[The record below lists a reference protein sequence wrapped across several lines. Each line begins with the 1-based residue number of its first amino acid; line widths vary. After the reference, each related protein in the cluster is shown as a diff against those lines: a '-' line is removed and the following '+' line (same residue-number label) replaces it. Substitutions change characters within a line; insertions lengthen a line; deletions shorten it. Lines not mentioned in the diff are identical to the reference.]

1 MAKYIIKGGIRLDGK
16 IEAES
21 AKNAVLPLLA
31 ASVLTDEE
39 VIIKNCPPIL
49 DVESMI
55 RILKELG
62 VKVRYEGKNLIVNA
76 SAMHG
81 YTIPYSL
88 SKEMRSSIFMLGALI
103 SRFKSAEASYPG
115 GCDIGLRPIDLHLH
129 GLKQMG
135 VKVDEAGGE
144 IVCRAERLKGG
155 DIYFDFPSVGAT
167 ENIILAGVLAE
178 GRTVIHN
185 AAKEPEVEDLQHFL
199 NTMGARVSGAGTSVI
214 VVDGVKKLHG
224 TEYKPLFDRI
234 EAGTYLVAAAAT
246 GGEIEIS
253 NCNAEKISALL
264 HKLCDN
270 TCKITVKNDIIYLRS
285 GSGRK
290 SFNIET
296 LPYPGFP
303 TDMQA
308 QMVALAAVSDGISVI
323 RENIFETRFKHVR
336 ELNRMGAN
344 IVVKDRVA
352 IVSGVKQLAGAKVT
366 AHDLRGGA
374 ALIVAG
380 LNAAGTTVIED
391 VRHVERGYY
400 MPEQKFRALGADFT
414 RID

>member
-1 MAKYIIKGGIRLDGK
+1 MAKYIIKGGNKLEGK

-31 ASVLTDEE
+31 AACLTDEE

-49 DVESMI
+49 DVVSMI
-55 RILKELG
+55 NILKELG
-62 VKVRYEGKNLIVNA
+62 VKVRYEGKNLVVNA
-76 SAMHG
+76 ASMHSFS
-81 YTIPYSL
+81 IPYSL
-88 SKEMRSSIFMLGALI
+88 SKELRSSVFMLGALV

-115 GCDIGLRPIDLHLH
+115 GCDIGLRPIDLHLA

-135 VKVDEAGGE
+135 VRVGEFGGE
-144 IVCRAERLKGG
+144 IVCKADKLTGG

-167 ENIILAGVLAE
+167 ENIILAAVLAE

-185 AAKEPEVEDLQHFL
+185 AAKEPEVEDLQNFI
-199 NTMGARVSGAGTSVI
+199 NSMGGKVAGAGSSVI
-214 VVDGVKKLHG
+214 TVDGVKKLHG

-246 GGEIEIS
+246 GGSVEIS
-253 NCNAEKISALL
+253 NCNPEKISALL

-270 TCKITVKNDIIYLRS
+270 TCKITLNNDIIYLKS
-285 GSGRK
+285 GSIRK

-308 QMVALAAVSDGISVI
+308 QMVALAAVSSGISVI
-323 RENIFETRFKHVR
+323 RENIFETRFRHVR

-352 IVSGVKQLAGAKVT
+352 IVSGVKELSGAKVT

-374 ALIVAG
+374 ALVVAG
-380 LNAAGTTVIED
+380 LNARGVTIIED

-400 MPEQKFRALGADFT
+400 KPEEKFRALGADFEK
-414 RID
+414 I

>member
-16 IEAES
+16 TEAES

-31 ASVLTDEE
+31 ASVLTDGE
-39 VIIKNCPPIL
+39 VVIRNCPPIL

-55 RILKELG
+55 RILRELG
-62 VKVRYEGKNLIVNA
+62 VKVRFEGKDLIVN
-76 SAMHG
+76 SSSMHG
-81 YTIPYSL
+81 YTIPYNL
-88 SKEMRSSIFMLGALI
+88 SKEMRSSVFMLGALI
-103 SRFKSAEASYPG
+103 SRFKIAEASYPG

-129 GLKQMG
+129 GLEQMG

-144 IVCRAERLKGG
+144 IVCRAEKLKGG
-155 DIYFDFPSVGAT
+155 NIYFDFPSVGAT
-167 ENIILAGVLAE
+167 ENIILAAATAE
-178 GRTVIHN
+178 GRTIIHN
-185 AAKEPEVEDLQHFL
+185 AAKEPEVEDLQNFL
-199 NTMGARVSGAGTSVI
+199 NSMGARVAGAGTSVI
-214 VVDGVKKLHG
+214 TVDGVKKLHG

-246 GGEIEIS
+246 GGSVEIS

-264 HKLCDN
+264 HKLCEN

-285 GSGRK
+285 GNGRK

-308 QMVALAAVSDGISVI
+308 QMVALASVSEGISVI

-352 IVSGVKQLAGAKVT
+352 IVNGVKELHGAKVA

-374 ALIVAG
+374 ALMIAG
-380 LNAAGTTVIED
+380 LNARGTTVIED
-391 VRHVERGYY
+391 VKHVERGYY
-400 MPEQKFRALGADFT
+400 KPEEKFRSLGADFV
-414 RID
+414 RV

>member
-1 MAKYIIKGGIRLDGK
+1 MAKYIIKGGKKLEGK

-31 ASVLTDEE
+31 AACLTDEE

-49 DVESMI
+49 DVVSMI
-55 RILKELG
+55 NILKELG
-62 VKVRYEGKNLIVNA
+62 VKVRYEGKNLVVNA
-76 SAMHG
+76 ASMHSFS
-81 YTIPYSL
+81 IPYSL
-88 SKEMRSSIFMLGALI
+88 SKELRSSVFMLGALV

-115 GCDIGLRPIDLHLH
+115 GCDIGLRPIDLHLA

-135 VKVDEAGGE
+135 VRVGEFGGE
-144 IVCRAERLKGG
+144 IVCKADKLTGG

-167 ENIILAGVLAE
+167 ENIILAAVLAE

-185 AAKEPEVEDLQHFL
+185 AAKEPEVEDLQNFI
-199 NTMGARVSGAGTSVI
+199 NSMGGKVAGAGSSVI
-214 VVDGVKKLHG
+214 TLDGVKKLHG

-246 GGEIEIS
+246 GGSVEIS
-253 NCNAEKISALL
+253 NCNPEKISALL

-270 TCKITVKNDIIYLRS
+270 TCKITLNNDIIYLKS
-285 GSGRK
+285 GSIRK

-308 QMVALAAVSDGISVI
+308 QMVALAAVSSGISVI
-323 RENIFETRFKHVR
+323 RENIFETRFRHVR

-352 IVSGVKQLAGAKVT
+352 IVSGVKELSGAKVT

-374 ALIVAG
+374 ALVVAG
-380 LNAAGTTVIED
+380 LNARGVTIIED

-400 MPEQKFRALGADFT
+400 KPEEKFRALGADFEK
-414 RID
+414 I

>member
-1 MAKYIIKGGIRLDGK
+1 MAKYIIRGGKKLEGK

-31 ASVLTDEE
+31 AACLTDEE

-49 DVESMI
+49 DVVSMVN
-55 RILKELG
+55 ILKELG
-62 VKVRYEGKNLIVNA
+62 VKVRYEGKNLIVDA
-76 SAMHG
+76 SSMHS
-81 YTIPYSL
+81 YSIPYSL
-88 SKEMRSSIFMLGALI
+88 SKELRSSVFMLGALI

-115 GCDIGLRPIDLHLH
+115 GCDIGLRPIDLHLA

-135 VKVDEAGGE
+135 VRVGEFGGE
-144 IVCRAERLKGG
+144 IVCKADKLTGG

-167 ENIILAGVLAE
+167 ENIMLAAVLAE

-185 AAKEPEVEDLQHFL
+185 AAKEPEVEDLQQFI
-199 NTMGARVSGAGTSVI
+199 NSMGGKVSGAGSSVI
-214 VVDGVKKLHG
+214 TVDGVKRLHG
-224 TEYKPLFDRI
+224 TEYKPIFDRI

-246 GGEIEIS
+246 GGNIEIS
-253 NCNAEKISALL
+253 NCNPEKISALL
-264 HKLCDN
+264 HKLCEN
-270 TCKITVKNDIIYLRS
+270 TCKITLNNDIIYLKS
-285 GSGRK
+285 GSVRK

-308 QMVALAAVSDGISVI
+308 QMVALAAVSNGISVI
-323 RENIFETRFKHVR
+323 RENIFETRFRHVR

-352 IVSGVKQLAGAKVT
+352 IVSGVKELSGAKVT
-366 AHDLRGGA
+366 AHDLRGSMRGA
-374 ALIVAG
+374 L
-380 LNAAGTTVIED
+380 
-391 VRHVERGYY
+391 
-400 MPEQKFRALGADFT
+400 P
-414 RID
+414 

>member
-1 MAKYIIKGGIRLDGK
+1 MAKYIIKGGKKLEGK

-31 ASVLTDEE
+31 AACLTDEE

-49 DVESMI
+49 DVVSMI
-55 RILKELG
+55 NILKELG
-62 VKVRYEGKNLIVNA
+62 VKVRYEGKNLVVNA
-76 SAMHG
+76 ASMHSFS
-81 YTIPYSL
+81 IPYSL
-88 SKEMRSSIFMLGALI
+88 SKELRSSVFMLGALV

-115 GCDIGLRPIDLHLH
+115 GCDIGLRPIDLHLA

-135 VKVDEAGGE
+135 VRVGEFGGE
-144 IVCRAERLKGG
+144 IVCKADKLTGG

-167 ENIILAGVLAE
+167 ENIILAAVLAE

-185 AAKEPEVEDLQHFL
+185 AAKEPEVEDLQNFI
-199 NTMGARVSGAGTSVI
+199 NSMGGKVAGAGSSVI
-214 VVDGVKKLHG
+214 TVDGVKKLHG

-246 GGEIEIS
+246 GGSVEIS
-253 NCNAEKISALL
+253 NCNPEKISALL

-270 TCKITVKNDIIYLRS
+270 TCKITLNNDIIYLKS
-285 GSGRK
+285 GSIRK

-308 QMVALAAVSDGISVI
+308 QMVALAAVSSGISVI
-323 RENIFETRFKHVR
+323 RENIFETRFRHVR

-352 IVSGVKQLAGAKVT
+352 IVSGVKELSGAKVT

-374 ALIVAG
+374 ALVVAG
-380 LNAAGTTVIED
+380 LNARGFTIIED

-400 MPEQKFRALGADFT
+400 KPEEKFRALGADFEK
-414 RID
+414 I

>member
-1 MAKYIIKGGIRLDGK
+1 MAKYIIKGGKKLEGK

-31 ASVLTDEE
+31 AACLTDEE

-49 DVESMI
+49 DVVSMI
-55 RILKELG
+55 NILKELG
-62 VKVRYEGKNLIVNA
+62 VKVRYEGKNLVVNA
-76 SAMHG
+76 ASMHSFS
-81 YTIPYSL
+81 IPYSL
-88 SKEMRSSIFMLGALI
+88 SKELRSSVFMLGALV

-115 GCDIGLRPIDLHLH
+115 GCDIGLRPIDLHLA
-129 GLKQMG
+129 GLEQMG
-135 VKVDEAGGE
+135 VRVGEFGGE
-144 IVCRAERLKGG
+144 IVCKADKLTGG

-167 ENIILAGVLAE
+167 ENIILAAVLAE

-185 AAKEPEVEDLQHFL
+185 AAKEPEVEDLQNFI
-199 NTMGARVSGAGTSVI
+199 NSMGGKVAGAGSSVI
-214 VVDGVKKLHG
+214 TVDGVKKLHG

-246 GGEIEIS
+246 GGSVEIS
-253 NCNAEKISALL
+253 NCNPEKISALL

-270 TCKITVKNDIIYLRS
+270 TCKITLNNDIIYLKS
-285 GSGRK
+285 GSIRK

-308 QMVALAAVSDGISVI
+308 QMVALAAVSSGISVI
-323 RENIFETRFKHVR
+323 RENIFETRFRHVR

-352 IVSGVKQLAGAKVT
+352 IVSGVKELSGAKVT

-374 ALIVAG
+374 ALVVAG
-380 LNAAGTTVIED
+380 LNARGVTIIED

-400 MPEQKFRALGADFT
+400 KPEEKFRALGADFEK
-414 RID
+414 I

>member
-1 MAKYIIKGGIRLDGK
+1 MAKYIIKGGKKLEGK

-31 ASVLTDEE
+31 AACLTDEE

-49 DVESMI
+49 DVVSMI
-55 RILKELG
+55 NILKELG
-62 VKVRYEGKNLIVNA
+62 VKVRYEGKNLVVNA
-76 SAMHG
+76 ASMHSFS
-81 YTIPYSL
+81 IPYSL
-88 SKEMRSSIFMLGALI
+88 SKELRSSVFMLGALV

-115 GCDIGLRPIDLHLH
+115 GCDIGLRPIDLHLA

-135 VKVDEAGGE
+135 VRGGEFGGE
-144 IVCRAERLKGG
+144 IVCKADKLTGG

-167 ENIILAGVLAE
+167 ENIILAAVLAE

-185 AAKEPEVEDLQHFL
+185 AAKEPEVEDLQNFI
-199 NTMGARVSGAGTSVI
+199 NSMGGKVAGAGSSVI
-214 VVDGVKKLHG
+214 TVDGVKKLHG

-246 GGEIEIS
+246 GGSVEIS
-253 NCNAEKISALL
+253 NCNPEKISALL

-270 TCKITVKNDIIYLRS
+270 TCKITLNNDIIYLKS
-285 GSGRK
+285 GSIRK

-308 QMVALAAVSDGISVI
+308 QMVALAAVSSGISVI
-323 RENIFETRFKHVR
+323 RENIFETRFRHVR

-352 IVSGVKQLAGAKVT
+352 IVSGVKELSGAKVT

-374 ALIVAG
+374 ALVVAG
-380 LNAAGTTVIED
+380 LNARGVTIIED

-400 MPEQKFRALGADFT
+400 KPEEKFRALGADFEK
-414 RID
+414 I

>member
-1 MAKYIIKGGIRLDGK
+1 MAKYIIKGGKKLEGK

-31 ASVLTDEE
+31 AACLTDEE

-49 DVESMI
+49 DVVSMI
-55 RILKELG
+55 NILKELG
-62 VKVRYEGKNLIVNA
+62 VKVRYEGKNLVVNA
-76 SAMHG
+76 ASMHSFS
-81 YTIPYSL
+81 IPYSL
-88 SKEMRSSIFMLGALI
+88 SKELRSSVFMLGALV

-115 GCDIGLRPIDLHLH
+115 GCDIGLRPIDLHLA

-135 VKVDEAGGE
+135 VRVGEFGGE
-144 IVCRAERLKGG
+144 IVCKADKLTGG

-167 ENIILAGVLAE
+167 ENIILAAVLAE

-185 AAKEPEVEDLQHFL
+185 AAKEPEVEDLQNFI
-199 NTMGARVSGAGTSVI
+199 NSMGGKVAGAGSSVI
-214 VVDGVKKLHG
+214 TVDGVKKLHG

-246 GGEIEIS
+246 GGSVEIS
-253 NCNAEKISALL
+253 NCNPEKISALL

-270 TCKITVKNDIIYLRS
+270 TCKITLNNDIIYLKS
-285 GSGRK
+285 GSIRK

-308 QMVALAAVSDGISVI
+308 QMVALAAVSSGISVI
-323 RENIFETRFKHVR
+323 RENIFETRFRHVR

-352 IVSGVKQLAGAKVT
+352 IVSGVKELSGAKVT

-374 ALIVAG
+374 ALVVAG
-380 LNAAGTTVIED
+380 LNARSVTIIED

-400 MPEQKFRALGADFT
+400 KPEEKFRALGADFEK
-414 RID
+414 I

>member
-1 MAKYIIKGGIRLDGK
+1 MAKYIIKGGKKLEGK

-31 ASVLTDEE
+31 AACLTDEE

-49 DVESMI
+49 DVVSMI
-55 RILKELG
+55 NILKELG
-62 VKVRYEGKNLIVNA
+62 VKVRYEGKNLVVNA
-76 SAMHG
+76 ASMHSFS
-81 YTIPYSL
+81 IPYSL
-88 SKEMRSSIFMLGALI
+88 SKELRSSVFMLGALV

-115 GCDIGLRPIDLHLH
+115 GCDIGLRPIDLHLA

-135 VKVDEAGGE
+135 VRVGEFGGE
-144 IVCRAERLKGG
+144 IVCKADKLTGG

-167 ENIILAGVLAE
+167 ENIILAAVLAE

-185 AAKEPEVEDLQHFL
+185 AAKEPEVEDLQNFI
-199 NTMGARVSGAGTSVI
+199 NSMGGKVAGAGSSVI
-214 VVDGVKKLHG
+214 TVDGVKKLHG

-246 GGEIEIS
+246 GGSVEIS
-253 NCNAEKISALL
+253 NCNPEKISALL

-270 TCKITVKNDIIYLRS
+270 TCKITLNNDIIYLKS
-285 GSGRK
+285 GSIRK

-308 QMVALAAVSDGISVI
+308 QMVALAAVSSGISVI
-323 RENIFETRFKHVR
+323 RENIFETRFRHVR

-352 IVSGVKQLAGAKVT
+352 IVSGVKELSGAKVT

-374 ALIVAG
+374 ALVVAG
-380 LNAAGTTVIED
+380 LNARGVTIIED
-391 VRHVERGYY
+391 VRHVERGYDK
-400 MPEQKFRALGADFT
+400 PEEKFRALGADFEK
-414 RID
+414 I

>member
-1 MAKYIIKGGIRLDGK
+1 MAKYIIKGGKKLEGK

-31 ASVLTDEE
+31 AACLTDEE

-49 DVESMI
+49 DVVSMI
-55 RILKELG
+55 NILKELG
-62 VKVRYEGKNLIVNA
+62 VKVRYEGKNLVVNA
-76 SAMHG
+76 ASMHSFS
-81 YTIPYSL
+81 IPYSL
-88 SKEMRSSIFMLGALI
+88 SKELRSSVFMLGALV

-115 GCDIGLRPIDLHLH
+115 GCDIGLRPIDLHLA

-135 VKVDEAGGE
+135 VRVGEFGGE
-144 IVCRAERLKGG
+144 IVCKADKLTGG

-167 ENIILAGVLAE
+167 ENIILAAVLAE

-185 AAKEPEVEDLQHFL
+185 AAKEPEVEDLQNFI
-199 NTMGARVSGAGTSVI
+199 NSMGGKVAGAGSSVI
-214 VVDGVKKLHG
+214 TVDGVKKLHG

-246 GGEIEIS
+246 GGSVEIS
-253 NCNAEKISALL
+253 NCNPEKISALL

-270 TCKITVKNDIIYLRS
+270 TCKITLNNDIIYLKS
-285 GSGRK
+285 GSIRK

-308 QMVALAAVSDGISVI
+308 QMVALAAVSSGISVI
-323 RENIFETRFKHVR
+323 RENIFETRFRHVR

-344 IVVKDRVA
+344 IAVKDRVA
-352 IVSGVKQLAGAKVT
+352 IGSGVKELSGAKVT

-374 ALIVAG
+374 ALVVAG
-380 LNAAGTTVIED
+380 LNARGVTIIED

-400 MPEQKFRALGADFT
+400 KPEEKFRALGADFEK
-414 RID
+414 I

>member
-1 MAKYIIKGGIRLDGK
+1 MAKYIIRGGKKLEGK

-31 ASVLTDEE
+31 AACLTDEE

-49 DVESMI
+49 DVVSMI
-55 RILKELG
+55 NILKELG
-62 VKVRYEGKNLIVNA
+62 VKVRYEGKNLVVNA
-76 SAMHG
+76 ASMHSFS
-81 YTIPYSL
+81 IPYSL
-88 SKEMRSSIFMLGALI
+88 SKELRSSVFMLGALV

-115 GCDIGLRPIDLHLH
+115 GCDIGLRPIDLHLA

-135 VKVDEAGGE
+135 VRVGEFGGE
-144 IVCRAERLKGG
+144 IVCKADKLTGG

-167 ENIILAGVLAE
+167 ENIILAAVLAE

-185 AAKEPEVEDLQHFL
+185 AAKEPEVEDLQNFI
-199 NTMGARVSGAGTSVI
+199 NSMGGKVAGAGSSVI
-214 VVDGVKKLHG
+214 TVDGVKKLHG

-246 GGEIEIS
+246 GGSVEIS
-253 NCNAEKISALL
+253 NCNPEKISALL

-270 TCKITVKNDIIYLRS
+270 TCKITLNNDIIYLKS
-285 GSGRK
+285 GSIRK

-308 QMVALAAVSDGISVI
+308 QMVALAAVSSGISVI
-323 RENIFETRFKHVR
+323 RENIFETRFRHVR

-352 IVSGVKQLAGAKVT
+352 IVSGVKELSGAKVT

-374 ALIVAG
+374 ALVVAG
-380 LNAAGTTVIED
+380 LNARGVTIIED

-400 MPEQKFRALGADFT
+400 KPEEKFRALGADFEK
-414 RID
+414 I

>member
-1 MAKYIIKGGIRLDGK
+1 MAKYKIKGGTRLNGK

-76 SAMHG
+76 AAMHL

-88 SKEMRSSIFMLGALI
+88 SKEMRSSVFMLGALI

-115 GCDIGLRPIDLHLH
+115 GCDIGLRPIDLHLQ
-129 GLKQMG
+129 GLRQMG
-135 VKVDEAGGE
+135 VSVKEAGGE
-144 IVCRAERLKGG
+144 IVCRADRLKGG
-155 DIYFDFPSVGAT
+155 NIYFDFPSVGAT

-178 GRTVIHN
+178 GRTIIHN
-185 AAKEPEVEDLQHFL
+185 AAKEPEVEDLQNFL
-199 NTMGARVSGAGTSVI
+199 NSMGAKVAGAGTSVI
-214 VVDGVKKLHG
+214 VVEGVKKLHG
-224 TEYKPLFDRI
+224 TQYRPLFDRI

-246 GGEIEIS
+246 GGEIEIG
-253 NCNAEKISALL
+253 NCDAEKISALL

-285 GSGRK
+285 GNIRK

-308 QMVALAAVSDGISVI
+308 QMVALASVSDGISVI

-352 IVSGVKQLAGAKVT
+352 IVSGVKRLCGAKVT

-374 ALIVAG
+374 ALIIAG
-380 LNAAGTTVIED
+380 LNAEGTTVIED
-391 VRHVERGYY
+391 IKHVERGYY
-400 MPEQKFRALGADFT
+400 MPEVKFSALGADFV
-414 RID
+414 RMD

>member
-39 VIIKNCPPIL
+39 VVIENCPPIL

-76 SAMHG
+76 SSMHA
-81 YTIPYSL
+81 YAIPYSL
-88 SKEMRSSIFMLGALI
+88 SKEMRSSVFMLGALI
-103 SRFKSAEASYPG
+103 SRFKSAKASYPG

-135 VKVDEAGGE
+135 VQVDETGGE
-144 IVCRAERLKGG
+144 IDCRADRLKGG

-167 ENIILAGVLAE
+167 ENIILAAVLAE
-178 GRTVIHN
+178 GRTIIHN

-199 NTMGARVSGAGTSVI
+199 NSMGARVSGAGTSVI
-214 VVDGVKKLHG
+214 AVDGVKKLHG
-224 TEYKPLFDRI
+224 TQYKPIFDRI

-246 GGEIEIS
+246 GGKIEIG
-253 NCNAEKISALL
+253 NVRPEKISALL

-270 TCKITVKNDIIYLRS
+270 TCNIAVKNDIIYLQS
-285 GSGRK
+285 GGVRK

-308 QMVALAAVSDGISVI
+308 QMVALAAVSEGISVI

-352 IVSGVKQLAGAKVT
+352 IVSGVKQLVGAKVV

-400 MPEQKFRALGADFT
+400 RPEEKFRALGADFS
-414 RID
+414 RV

>member
-39 VIIKNCPPIL
+39 VVIKNCPPIL

-62 VKVRYEGKNLIVNA
+62 VKVRFEGKNLIVNA
-76 SAMHG
+76 SSMHG

-88 SKEMRSSIFMLGALI
+88 SKEMRSSVFMLGALI
-103 SRFKSAEASYPG
+103 SRFKTAEASYPG

-135 VKVDEAGGE
+135 VKVDETGGE
-144 IVCRAERLKGG
+144 IVCSAERLKGG

-167 ENIILAGVLAE
+167 ENIILAAVLAE
-178 GRTVIHN
+178 GRTIIHN
-185 AAKEPEVEDLQHFL
+185 AAKEPEVEDLQNFL
-199 NTMGARVSGAGTSVI
+199 NSMGAHVAGAGTSVI
-214 VVDGVKKLHG
+214 AVDGVKKLHG
-224 TEYKPLFDRI
+224 TVYKPLFDRI

-246 GGEIEIS
+246 GGAIEIG

-270 TCKITVKNDIIYLRS
+270 TCKITLNNDIIYLKS
-285 GSGRK
+285 GTSRK

-308 QMVALAAVSDGISVI
+308 QMVALAAVSNGISVI

-374 ALIVAG
+374 ALMIAG
-380 LNAAGTTVIED
+380 LNARGVTVIED

-400 MPEQKFRALGADFT
+400 RPEEKFRTLGADFV
-414 RID
+414 RV

>member
-1 MAKYIIKGGIRLDGK
+1 MAKYIIRGGKKLEGK

-31 ASVLTDEE
+31 AACLTDEE

-49 DVESMI
+49 DVVNMVN
-55 RILKELG
+55 ILKELG
-62 VKVRYEGKNLIVNA
+62 VKVHYEGKNLIVDA
-76 SAMHG
+76 SAMHS

-88 SKEMRSSIFMLGALI
+88 SKELRSSVFMLGALV

-115 GCDIGLRPIDLHLH
+115 GCDIGLRPIDLHLA

-135 VKVDEAGGE
+135 VRVTEFGGE
-144 IVCRAERLKGG
+144 IVCKADKLTGG

-167 ENIILAGVLAE
+167 ENIMLAAVLAE
-178 GRTVIHN
+178 GRTIIHN
-185 AAKEPEVEDLQHFL
+185 AAKEPEVEDLQHFI
-199 NTMGARVSGAGTSVI
+199 NSMGGKVAGAGSSVI
-214 VVDGVKKLHG
+214 TVDGVKKLHG
-224 TEYKPLFDRI
+224 TEYKPIFDRI

-246 GGEIEIS
+246 GGNIEIS
-253 NCNAEKISALL
+253 NCNPEKISALL
-264 HKLCDN
+264 HKLCEN
-270 TCKITVKNDIIYLRS
+270 TCKITLNNDIIYLKS
-285 GSGRK
+285 GSVRK

-308 QMVALAAVSDGISVI
+308 QMVALAAVSNGISVI
-323 RENIFETRFKHVR
+323 RENIFETRFRHVR

-352 IVSGVKQLAGAKVT
+352 IVSGVRELSGAKVT

-374 ALIVAG
+374 ALIDAG
-380 LNAAGTTVIED
+380 LNARGVTVVDDI
-391 VRHVERGYY
+391 RHVERGYY
-400 MPEQKFRALGADFT
+400 KPEEKFRMLGADFEK
-414 RID
+414 I

>member
-1 MAKYIIKGGIRLDGK
+1 MAKYIIKGGKKLEGK

-31 ASVLTDEE
+31 AACLTDEE

-49 DVESMI
+49 DVVSMI
-55 RILKELG
+55 NILKELG
-62 VKVRYEGKNLIVNA
+62 VKVRYEGKNLVVNA
-76 SAMHG
+76 ASMHSFS
-81 YTIPYSL
+81 IPYSL
-88 SKEMRSSIFMLGALI
+88 SKELRSSVFMLGALV

-115 GCDIGLRPIDLHLH
+115 GCDIGLRPIDLHLA

-135 VKVDEAGGE
+135 VRVGEFGGE
-144 IVCRAERLKGG
+144 IVCKADKLTGG

-167 ENIILAGVLAE
+167 ENIILAAVLAE

-185 AAKEPEVEDLQHFL
+185 AAKEPEVEDLQNFI
-199 NTMGARVSGAGTSVI
+199 NSMGGKVAGAGSSVI
-214 VVDGVKKLHG
+214 TVDGVKKLHG

-246 GGEIEIS
+246 GGSVEIS
-253 NCNAEKISALL
+253 NCNPEKISALL
-264 HKLCDN
+264 HKLCDH
-270 TCKITVKNDIIYLRS
+270 TCKITLNNDIIYLKS
-285 GSGRK
+285 GSIRK

-308 QMVALAAVSDGISVI
+308 QMVALAAVSSGISVI
-323 RENIFETRFKHVR
+323 RENIFETRFRHVR

-352 IVSGVKQLAGAKVT
+352 IVSGVKELSGAKVT

-374 ALIVAG
+374 ALVVAG
-380 LNAAGTTVIED
+380 LNARGVTIIED

-400 MPEQKFRALGADFT
+400 KPEEKFRALGADFEK
-414 RID
+414 I

>member
-39 VIIKNCPPIL
+39 VVIENCPPIL

-76 SAMHG
+76 SSMHA
-81 YTIPYSL
+81 YAIPYSL
-88 SKEMRSSIFMLGALI
+88 SKEMRSSVFMLGALI
-103 SRFKSAEASYPG
+103 SRFKSAKASYPG

-135 VKVDEAGGE
+135 VQVDETGGE
-144 IVCRAERLKGG
+144 IDCRADRLKGG

-167 ENIILAGVLAE
+167 ENIILAAVLAE
-178 GRTVIHN
+178 GRTIIHN

-199 NTMGARVSGAGTSVI
+199 NSMGARVSGAGTSVI
-214 VVDGVKKLHG
+214 AVDGVKKLHG
-224 TEYKPLFDRI
+224 TQYKPIFDRI

-246 GGEIEIS
+246 GGKIEIG
-253 NCNAEKISALL
+253 NVRPEKISALL

-270 TCKITVKNDIIYLRS
+270 TCNIAVKNDIIYLQS
-285 GSGRK
+285 GGVRK

-308 QMVALAAVSDGISVI
+308 QMVALAAVSEGISVI

-352 IVSGVKQLAGAKVT
+352 IVSGVKQLVGAKVV

-400 MPEQKFRALGADFT
+400 RPEEKFRALGADF
-414 RID
+414 RRV

>member
-1 MAKYIIKGGIRLDGK
+1 MAKYIIRGGKKLEGK

-31 ASVLTDEE
+31 AACLTDEE

-49 DVESMI
+49 DVVSMVN
-55 RILKELG
+55 ILKELG
-62 VKVRYEGKNLIVNA
+62 VKVRYEGKNLIVDA
-76 SAMHG
+76 SSMHS
-81 YTIPYSL
+81 YSIPYSL
-88 SKEMRSSIFMLGALI
+88 SKELRSSVFMLGALI

-115 GCDIGLRPIDLHLH
+115 GCDIGLRPIDLHLA

-135 VKVDEAGGE
+135 VRVGEFGGE
-144 IVCRAERLKGG
+144 IVCKADKLTGG

-167 ENIILAGVLAE
+167 ENIMLAAVLAE

-185 AAKEPEVEDLQHFL
+185 AAKEPEVEDLQQFI
-199 NTMGARVSGAGTSVI
+199 NSMGGKVSGAGSSVI
-214 VVDGVKKLHG
+214 TVDGVKRLHG
-224 TEYKPLFDRI
+224 TEYKPIFDRI

-246 GGEIEIS
+246 GGNIEIS
-253 NCNAEKISALL
+253 NCNPEKISALL
-264 HKLCDN
+264 HKLCEN
-270 TCKITVKNDIIYLRS
+270 TCKITLNNDIIYLKS
-285 GSGRK
+285 GSVRK

-308 QMVALAAVSDGISVI
+308 QMVALAAVSNGISVI
-323 RENIFETRFKHVR
+323 RENIFETRFRHVR

-352 IVSGVKQLAGAKVT
+352 IVSGVKELSGAKVT

-380 LNAAGTTVIED
+380 LNARGVTVID
-391 VRHVERGYY
+391 DIRHVERGYY
-400 MPEQKFRALGADFT
+400 KPEEKFRMLGADFEKL
-414 RID
+414 

>member
-1 MAKYIIKGGIRLDGK
+1 MAKYIIRGGKKLEGK

-31 ASVLTDEE
+31 AACLTDEE

-49 DVESMI
+49 DVVSMVN
-55 RILKELG
+55 ILKELG
-62 VKVRYEGKNLIVNA
+62 VKVRYEGKNLIVDA
-76 SAMHG
+76 SSMHS
-81 YTIPYSL
+81 YSIPYSL
-88 SKEMRSSIFMLGALI
+88 SKELRSSVFMLGALI

-115 GCDIGLRPIDLHLH
+115 GCDIGLRPIDLHLA

-135 VKVDEAGGE
+135 VRVGEFGGE
-144 IVCRAERLKGG
+144 IVCKADKLTGG

-167 ENIILAGVLAE
+167 ENIMLAAVLAE

-185 AAKEPEVEDLQHFL
+185 AAKEPEVEDLQQFI
-199 NTMGARVSGAGTSVI
+199 NSMGGKVSGAGSSVI
-214 VVDGVKKLHG
+214 TVDGVKRLHG
-224 TEYKPLFDRI
+224 TEYKPIFDRI

-246 GGEIEIS
+246 GGNIEIS
-253 NCNAEKISALL
+253 NCNPEKISALL
-264 HKLCDN
+264 HKLCEN
-270 TCKITVKNDIIYLRS
+270 TCKITLNNDIIYLKS
-285 GSGRK
+285 GSVRK

-308 QMVALAAVSDGISVI
+308 QMVALAAVSNGISVI
-323 RENIFETRFKHVR
+323 RENIFETRFRHVR
-336 ELNRMGAN
+336 ELNRMGAS

-352 IVSGVKQLAGAKVT
+352 IVSGVKELSGAKVT

-380 LNAAGTTVIED
+380 LNARGVTVID
-391 VRHVERGYY
+391 DIRHVERGYY
-400 MPEQKFRALGADFT
+400 KPEEKFRMLGADFEKL
-414 RID
+414 

>member
-1 MAKYIIKGGIRLDGK
+1 MTKYIIKGGKKLEGK

-31 ASVLTDEE
+31 AACLTDEE

-49 DVESMI
+49 DVVSMI
-55 RILKELG
+55 NILKELG
-62 VKVRYEGKNLIVNA
+62 VKVRYEGKNLVVNA
-76 SAMHG
+76 ASMHSFS
-81 YTIPYSL
+81 IPYSL
-88 SKEMRSSIFMLGALI
+88 SKELRSSVFMLGALV

-115 GCDIGLRPIDLHLH
+115 GCDIGLRPIDLHLA

-135 VKVDEAGGE
+135 VRVGEFGGE
-144 IVCRAERLKGG
+144 IVCKADKLTGG

-167 ENIILAGVLAE
+167 ENIILAAVLAE

-185 AAKEPEVEDLQHFL
+185 AAKEPEVEDLQNFI
-199 NTMGARVSGAGTSVI
+199 NSMGGKVAGAGSSVI
-214 VVDGVKKLHG
+214 TVDGVKKLHG

-246 GGEIEIS
+246 GGSVEIS
-253 NCNAEKISALL
+253 NCNPEKISALL

-270 TCKITVKNDIIYLRS
+270 TCKITLNNDIIYLKS
-285 GSGRK
+285 GSIRK

-308 QMVALAAVSDGISVI
+308 QMVALAAVSSGISVI
-323 RENIFETRFKHVR
+323 RENIFETRFRHVR

-352 IVSGVKQLAGAKVT
+352 IVSGVKELSGAKVT

-374 ALIVAG
+374 ALVVAG
-380 LNAAGTTVIED
+380 LNARGVTIIED

-400 MPEQKFRALGADFT
+400 KPEEKFRALGADFEK
-414 RID
+414 I

>member
-39 VIIKNCPPIL
+39 VVIENCPPIL

-62 VKVRYEGKNLIVNA
+62 VKVRYEGKNIIVNA
-76 SAMHG
+76 SSMHA
-81 YTIPYSL
+81 YAIPYSL
-88 SKEMRSSIFMLGALI
+88 SKEMRSSVFMLGALI
-103 SRFKSAEASYPG
+103 SRFKSAKASYPG

-135 VKVDEAGGE
+135 VQVDETGGE
-144 IVCRAERLKGG
+144 IDCRADRLKGG

-167 ENIILAGVLAE
+167 ENIILAAVLAE
-178 GRTVIHN
+178 GRTIIHN

-199 NTMGARVSGAGTSVI
+199 NSMGARVSGAGTSVI
-214 VVDGVKKLHG
+214 AVDGVKKLHG
-224 TEYKPLFDRI
+224 TQYKPIFDRI

-246 GGEIEIS
+246 GGKIEIG
-253 NCNAEKISALL
+253 NVRPEKISALL

-270 TCKITVKNDIIYLRS
+270 TCNIAVKNDIIYLQS
-285 GSGRK
+285 GGVRK

-308 QMVALAAVSDGISVI
+308 QMVALAAVSEGISVI

-352 IVSGVKQLAGAKVT
+352 IVSGVKQLVGAKVV

-400 MPEQKFRALGADFT
+400 RPEEKFRALGADFS
-414 RID
+414 RV

>member
-1 MAKYIIKGGIRLDGK
+1 MAKYIIKGGKKLEGK

-31 ASVLTDEE
+31 AACLTDEE

-49 DVESMI
+49 DVVSMI
-55 RILKELG
+55 NILKELG
-62 VKVRYEGKNLIVNA
+62 VKVRYEGKNLVVNA
-76 SAMHG
+76 ASMHSFS
-81 YTIPYSL
+81 IPYSL
-88 SKEMRSSIFMLGALI
+88 SKELRSSVFMLGALV

-115 GCDIGLRPIDLHLH
+115 GCDIGLRPIDLHLA

-135 VKVDEAGGE
+135 VRVGEFGGE
-144 IVCRAERLKGG
+144 IVCKADKLTGG

-167 ENIILAGVLAE
+167 ENIILAAVLAE

-185 AAKEPEVEDLQHFL
+185 AAKEPEVEDLQNFI
-199 NTMGARVSGAGTSVI
+199 NSMGGKVAGAGSSVI
-214 VVDGVKKLHG
+214 TVDGVKKLHG

-246 GGEIEIS
+246 GGSVEIS
-253 NCNAEKISALL
+253 NCNPEKISALL

-270 TCKITVKNDIIYLRS
+270 TCKITLNNDIIYLKS
-285 GSGRK
+285 GSIRK

-308 QMVALAAVSDGISVI
+308 QMVALAAVSSGISVI
-323 RENIFETRFKHVR
+323 RENIFETRFRHVR

-352 IVSGVKQLAGAKVT
+352 IVRGVKELSGAKVT

-374 ALIVAG
+374 ALVVAG
-380 LNAAGTTVIED
+380 LNARGVTIIED

-400 MPEQKFRALGADFT
+400 KPEEKFRALGADFEK
-414 RID
+414 I

>member
-1 MAKYIIKGGIRLDGK
+1 MAKYIIKGGKKLEGK

-31 ASVLTDEE
+31 AACLTDEE

-49 DVESMI
+49 DVISMI
-55 RILKELG
+55 NILKELG
-62 VKVRYEGKNLIVNA
+62 VKVRYEGKNLVVNA
-76 SAMHG
+76 ASMHSFS
-81 YTIPYSL
+81 IPYSL
-88 SKEMRSSIFMLGALI
+88 SKELRSSVFMLGALV

-115 GCDIGLRPIDLHLH
+115 GCDIGLRPIDLHLA

-135 VKVDEAGGE
+135 VRVGEFGGE
-144 IVCRAERLKGG
+144 IVCKADKLTGG

-167 ENIILAGVLAE
+167 ENIILAAVLAE

-185 AAKEPEVEDLQHFL
+185 AAKEPEVEDLQNFI
-199 NTMGARVSGAGTSVI
+199 NSMGGKVAGAGSSVI
-214 VVDGVKKLHG
+214 TVDGVKKLHG

-246 GGEIEIS
+246 GGSVEIS
-253 NCNAEKISALL
+253 NCNPEKISALL

-270 TCKITVKNDIIYLRS
+270 TCKITLNNDIIYLKS
-285 GSGRK
+285 GSIRK

-308 QMVALAAVSDGISVI
+308 QMVALAAVSSGISVI
-323 RENIFETRFKHVR
+323 RENIFETRFRHVR

-352 IVSGVKQLAGAKVT
+352 IVSGVKELSGAKVT

-374 ALIVAG
+374 ALVVAG
-380 LNAAGTTVIED
+380 LNARGVTIIED

-400 MPEQKFRALGADFT
+400 KPEEKFRALGADFEK
-414 RID
+414 I

>member
-1 MAKYIIKGGIRLDGK
+1 MAKYIIKGGKKLEGK

-31 ASVLTDEE
+31 AACLTDEE

-49 DVESMI
+49 DVVSMI
-55 RILKELG
+55 NILKELG
-62 VKVRYEGKNLIVNA
+62 VKVRYEGKNLVVNA
-76 SAMHG
+76 ASMHSFS
-81 YTIPYSL
+81 IPYSL
-88 SKEMRSSIFMLGALI
+88 SKELRSSVFMLGALV

-115 GCDIGLRPIDLHLH
+115 GCDIGLRPIDLHLA

-135 VKVDEAGGE
+135 VRVGEFGGE
-144 IVCRAERLKGG
+144 IVCKADKLTGG

-167 ENIILAGVLAE
+167 ENIILAAVLAE

-185 AAKEPEVEDLQHFL
+185 AAKEPEVEDLQNFI
-199 NTMGARVSGAGTSVI
+199 NSMGGKVAGAGSSVI
-214 VVDGVKKLHG
+214 TVDGVKKLHG

-246 GGEIEIS
+246 GGSVEIS
-253 NCNAEKISALL
+253 NCNPEKISALL

-270 TCKITVKNDIIYLRS
+270 TCKITLNNDIIYLKS
-285 GSGRK
+285 GSIRK

-308 QMVALAAVSDGISVI
+308 QMVALAAVSSGISVI
-323 RENIFETRFKHVR
+323 RENIFETRFRHVR

-352 IVSGVKQLAGAKVT
+352 IVSGVKELSGAKVT

-374 ALIVAG
+374 ALVVAG
-380 LNAAGTTVIED
+380 LNARGVTIIED

-400 MPEQKFRALGADFT
+400 KPEEKFRALGADFEK
-414 RID
+414 I